1 MRISE
6 VAKLTGLADSNIRF
20 YEKKGLL
27 TPARKAESGYRDY
40 SEEDVRRLKRIL
52 LYRKMD
58 FSIENIEI
66 LLKGNISV
74 KDAFQK
80 QEEEL
85 SARME
90 MLQGALDLCRML
102 DCEESMDDIDVDHYL
117 NYVREEEQKGRQFG
131 SVELWL
137 DDMAQYT
144 WLTFAKNN
152 PLYGM
157 LVLHPG
163 MSRAFALVLTL
174 MLFSIPV
181 ISLVEDYLSGEP
193 AAPGFVVFWG
203 IILLVYI
210 LGFIRFRAT
219 RYKESLAKEL
229 HENT

>member
-27 TPARKAESGYRDY
+27 IPARKAESGYRDY
-40 SEEDVRRLKRIL
+40 SEEDVRRLKLIL

-58 FSIENIEI
+58 FSIENIE
-66 LLKGNISV
+66 
-74 KDAFQK
+74 
-80 QEEEL
+80 
-85 SARME
+85 
-90 MLQGALDLCRML
+90 MLQGALDLSRML
-102 DCEESMDDIDVDHYL
+102 HCEESMDDIDVDHYL
-117 NYVREEEQKGRQFG
+117 KYVREEEQKGRQFG